1 MDLIRP
7 AKTRLHLLKF
17 SVKSGRF
24 RVSNPLQ
31 CQSKASYA
39 RLVNYRAFSSTV
51 RGHEEQRQHRV
62 APDPL
67 PQRNSKRSRRSN
79 VFRYVF
85 VGSLGIVAF
94 AFIYN
99 QVGSTSQSAIFEPP
113 RFTPFTITRRE
124 IVSPTSI
131 LITIRPSIPP
141 NLIPSDPYGE
151 SWRRGPWSV
160 EIKQPQLQIARSYTP
175 LPPGADD
182 EPGDL
187 RFLIRREH
195 KGEMSG
201 YLWSLK
207 EGNDIWLRGP
217 KREYE
222 LGEDV
227 SDVVFVAGG
236 TGIAPALQVA
246 HTLLERR
253 NGKINPNIRIFWAN
267 RRREDCL
274 GGNGSDKQEL
284 GPVVRVIDELQR
296 RHPGSLK
303 MTYLV
308 DEDGSYIDQK
318 KISAALKENAGVKSQ
333 PIITRIDSKMIFVS
347 GPEGFVEFVAGGKRF
362 EGGKEGQGTLGGL
375 LGRMGIRD
383 WKVWK
388 L

>member
-1 MDLIRP
+1 MDFIRP
-7 AKTRLHLLKF
+7 AKTRLHLLKISAKF
-17 SVKSGRF
+17 GRF
-24 RVSNPLQ
+24 CYFNPIQ
-31 CQSKASYA
+31 CQSKALPA
-39 RLVNYRAFSSTV
+39 RVGNYRAFCSTV
-51 RGHEEQRQHRV
+51 RRHEEQRQDRV
-62 APDPL
+62 APNPL
-67 PQRNSKRSRRSN
+67 PPQHPKRTRASKA
-79 VFRYVF
+79 FKYVF
-85 VGSLGIVAF
+85 VGSLGIVAC
-94 AFIYN
+94 AFLYT

-113 RFTPFTITRRE
+113 RFTPFIITRRE

-131 LITIRPSIPP
+131 LLTIRPSIPA

-175 LPPGADD
+175 LPPGPDN

-201 YLWSLK
+201 YLWGLK

-217 KREYE
+217 KQEYE

-227 SDVVFVAGG
+227 SNVVFVAGG
-236 TGIAPALQVA
+236 TGIAPALQVT

-253 NGKINPNIRIFWAN
+253 NGKITPNIRIFWAN

-284 GPVVRVIDELQR
+284 GPVVRIIDELQR
-296 RHPGSLK
+296 KHPGSLK

-318 KISAALKENAGVKSQ
+318 KISTALKENAGVKSQ
-333 PIITRIDSKMIFVS
+333 PIITRIDSKMVFMS

-362 EGGKEGQGTLGGL
+362 EGGKEVQGQLGGL

-383 WKVWK
+383 WKIWK